1 MRKTISFLALMMLAL
16 CASAQGRLQEAVD
29 FLYRYMPAADKA
41 NYDERFFREQARYAL
56 YARTDLPWE
65 VPDSLWLH
73 FVLPPR
79 VNNEELDDFRKLKYI
94 ELRRRVERLTMREA
108 ALEVNHWCHEY
119 VTYRP
124 SDSRTSSPLAT
135 IKTGYGR
142 CGEESV
148 LAVAAMRAVGIPAR
162 QVYTPRWA
170 HTDNNHAWIEV
181 WVDGKWYFMGACEP
195 EPVLNMAWF
204 NSTAARA
211 LLMHTQVFGDW
222 HGPEEVIQRNEC
234 FTEINC
240 ITGYVPTRRNT
251 ITVVDEDGA
260 PVADALVEFKIYNY
274 GEFCTVVTVRSDAEG
289 HASLTVGKGDMLVW
303 ASKDGRFGYA
313 KMNGDDVR
321 VALTHTDG
329 DRICEDI
336 DIVPPAEGM
345 IPVDVTDEQVAANKR
360 RLVREDTIRMKRL
373 GRNDHLRTKLVRR
386 LACDSTETALLAKSE
401 GNVMAI
407 GEVMGDKTLD
417 RSLAKA
423 LLLNLTDKDLRD
435 VSAFTLRSYLRNAP
449 VCRVDSEL
457 YAPYVLSPRIETEP
471 LRPFVVPESMRT
483 MIVGQV
489 LAWTRDSIRIVSNPR
504 SLRFAPQ
511 AVYDGRQADER
522 SRSIFF
528 VALCR
533 ANGIPARIESVSG
546 RTEYHSGDAWLA
558 VSFRQQTEEVK
569 AVRKGKM
576 RLNYKPTDLH
586 PDLDY
591 YRHFSITKIDNGV
604 GTLQNYEE
612 GDAGE
617 DGTQM
622 TALRFSSGQPMA
634 EGYYLVTTG
643 SRMSSGKVLVHM
655 ESCIIRSPRT
665 TGANLA
671 LREGAPDE
679 VTVKGYF
686 DADPLLPQTGRGY
699 FLMMIGGKHDEPT
712 NHARIELKN
721 IQKFLTQWGRPVL
734 QLDGDEYAALA
745 DELRRSVKSRQKTLP
760 VVVIADS
767 FGRIVFYSEG
777 YNTSLGEQL
786 KRTITNL

>member
-1 MRKTISFLALMMLAL
+1 MRKTILFLAFAL
-16 CASAQGRLQEAVD
+16 LPLCISAQIRLQEAVD

-41 NYDERFFREQARYAL
+41 NYDEHFFREQARYAL
-56 YARTDLPWE
+56 YARTDLPWA

-79 VNNEELDDFRKLKYI
+79 VNNESLDDFRKLKYN
-94 ELRRRVERLTMREA
+94 ELRRRVEHLSMREA

-135 IKTGYGR
+135 LKNGYGR

-181 WVDGKWYFMGACEP
+181 WVDGKWFFMGACEP

-204 NSTAARA
+204 NASAARA
-211 LLMHTQVFGDW
+211 VLMHTQVFGDW
-222 HGPEEVIQRNEC
+222 RGPEDVIQRNEC

-240 ITGYVPTRRNT
+240 IANYVPTRLNS
-251 ITVVDEDGA
+251 ITVVDEEGE
-260 PVADALVEFKIYNY
+260 PVPDALVEYKIYNY
-274 GEFCTVVTVRSDAEG
+274 GEFCTVASVRSDACG
-289 HASLTVGKGDMLVW
+289 RASLTTGLGDMLVW
-303 ASKDGRFGYA
+303 ASHGGRFGFA
-313 KMNGDDVR
+313 KMSGGDVR
-321 VALTHTDG
+321 VSLSYVEG
-329 DRICEDI
+329 DHISADF
-336 DIVPPAEGM
+336 DIVPPAACM
-345 IPVDVTDEQVAANKR
+345 IPIDATDEQVAANKR
-360 RLVREDTIRMKRL
+360 RLAHEDSIRTKRL
-373 GRNDHLRTKLVRR
+373 SRYEHLRDKFAKR
-386 LACDSTETALLAKSE
+386 LDCDSVELSLLTKSE

-407 GEVMGDKTLD
+407 GEVLADKHLD
-417 RSLAKA
+417 RSLTLS

-449 VCRVDSEL
+449 ACCVDSDL
-457 YAPYVLSPRIETEP
+457 YAPFVLSPRIETEP
-471 LRPFVVPESMRT
+471 LRPFAVPASMRSMT
-483 MIVGQV
+483 IDQV
-489 LAWTRDSIRIVSNPR
+489 LSWTRDSIRIVSNPR

-511 AVYDGRQADER
+511 AVYAGRQADET
-522 SRSIFF
+522 SRNIFF

-533 ANGIPARIESVSG
+533 ANGIPARIEPVSG
-546 RTEYHSGDAWLA
+546 RTEYFSGDAWLA
-558 VSFRQQTEEVK
+558 VNFHQESESVK
-569 AVRKGKM
+569 AVRKGKL
-576 RLNYKPTDLH
+576 RLTYKPTDLH

-591 YRHFSITKIDNGV
+591 YRHFTIAKIDSGV
-604 GTLQNYEE
+604 ASLLNYEE
-612 GDAGE
+612 GEAGE
-617 DGTQM
+617 DGSQM
-622 TALRFSSGQPMA
+622 TALRFRSGQPMA
-634 EGYYLVTTG
+634 EGYYIVTTG
-643 SRMSSGKVLVHM
+643 SRMSNGKVLAHI
-655 ESCIIRSPRT
+655 ESCLLRSPRT
-665 TGANLA
+665 SGITIA
-671 LREGAPDE
+671 LREGGADD
-679 VTVKGYF
+679 VSVKGYF
-686 DADPLLPQTGRGY
+686 NADPLLPQTGRGY

-734 QLDGDEYAALA
+734 LLDGDDYTDLA
-745 DELRRSVKSRQKTLP
+745 DELRRAVNSRQQTLP
-760 VVVIADS
+760 IVVLADS